1 MSHFLTKALSHY
13 NATPKRSL
21 SFNNIARMATAST
34 VQLSRRR
41 KLQFSAPDLASDATQ
56 TTSKLLQD
64 NHDQHHIF
72 FNQQGFHN
80 HIAHHL
86 LTIFAL
92 GATPKE
98 LEQQYASNQDYQ
110 RPLHR
115 STSVQNLVFEDE
127 AAIMAHLCQGRYYPD
142 FLAFFQSEISKSSW
156 QEVLQKY
163 LLSGTALAET
173 LFVRLW
179 SSIYHPLIHLGFAIE
194 SAQPA
199 LVAEALAETAVHDAW
214 IGHYLK
220 PAEAAANVH
229 RDGPSKSI
237 VELIEAM
244 HSDQT
249 LRDAVRWSDSSMLR
263 DGVISR
269 AGERMVGYASQYHLQ
284 PTDDLMYKTAEMI
297 SAVAYFTGG
306 AQRDD
311 FEPNLNSSIFFSA
324 FLEQDWLS
332 DANKRRLLEWKVW
345 NDLIMYASRK
355 APEPRIDIVRAYKPK
370 HASDWEGVFDRVKT
384 TPDDGHAA
392 KLVRALA
399 HGQRVCAP
407 YEDRAEFRL
416 KHDDWLQLGHMAI
429 DSVEAGGPTWVRST
443 GFDEAW
449 EEVPRAQL

>member
-1 MSHFLTKALSHY
+1 
-13 NATPKRSL
+13 
-21 SFNNIARMATAST
+21 MATAST
-34 VQLSRRR
+34 VQLSAQQ
-41 KLQFSAPDLASDATQ
+41 KFQFAVPDLTSDAAQ

-64 NHDQHHIF
+64 NHEQHHIF

-80 HIAHHL
+80 HVAHHL
-86 LTIFAL
+86 VTIFAL
-92 GATPKE
+92 GASPKE
-98 LEQQYASNQDYQ
+98 LQQQYANNQGYQ

-115 STSVQNLVFEDE
+115 SASVQNLVFEDE
-127 AAIMAHLCQGRYYPD
+127 AAIMAHLGKGRHYPD

-173 LFVRLW
+173 LFIRLW

-214 IGHYLK
+214 IGNYLK
-220 PAEAAANVH
+220 PAEAAANGH
-229 RDGPSKSI
+229 RDRPSKSI

-263 DGVISR
+263 DGIISR
-269 AGERMVGYASQYHLQ
+269 AGERMVGYASQYQ
-284 PTDDLMYKTAEMI
+284 IRPMDDIKYKTAEMI
-297 SAVAYFTGG
+297 NAVAYFTGG

-311 FEPNLNSSIFFSA
+311 YEPKYDFYYIHSLNSSIFFST
-324 FLEQDWLS
+324 FLEQEWLS
-332 DANKRRLLEWKVW
+332 DARRRRLLEWKVW

-355 APEPRIDIVRAYKPK
+355 VPEPRLAIVRAYRPK
-370 HASDWEGVFDRVKT
+370 QPSGWEQIFDRVKT

-399 HGQRVCAP
+399 HGQRVCMP
-407 YEDRAEFRL
+407 YEDRTEFRL
-416 KHDDWLQLGHMAI
+416 KHHDWLQLGHMAI
-429 DSVEAGGPTWVRST
+429 DSIEAGGPTWVRST

-449 EEVPRAQL
+449 DEVPRAQL